1 MKDCEMDIYDNCP
14 TIWVGVDRAIGSD
27 VVVKADGV
35 LLGPARWLSDFIERG
50 TDEAEREISRRRI
63 SA

>member
-1 MKDCEMDIYDNCP
+1 MEIYENSP
-14 TIWVGVDRAIGSD
+14 TIWVGVDHAIGPD

-35 LLGPARWLSDFIERG
+35 LLGPAHWLSDFIERG
-50 TDEAEREISRRRI
+50 IDEAESEIKKRRI